1 MGKISVSQRIPNLL
15 GGYSQQPDSLKLP
28 GQLTRADNCIPDPT
42 YGLLKRPG
50 LKLISA
56 LTGATNDGVWFNI
69 IRDSSEKY
77 IGQFAANGTIRI
89 WDAITGAAE
98 TVNTPTAAAT
108 SYISGVS
115 KENFEMLQINDYNF
129 VLNRSKTVNKLSTV
143 SPARDPEAIVV
154 VMMIGYDAKF
164 EITLDGTPYSF
175 TTSATGIVSID
186 TVVDNLASAIPATY
200 TVTKT
205 SNVIHIKKADN
216 SDFTIE
222 ARGGLSSGALLAYK
236 GNVPDVS
243 KLPGACLADIVMQV
257 QDLTLEDGADYYVKF
272 IVSGSGTTGAG
283 YWEETIKPGI
293 ETYID
298 PDTMPHVIIRES
310 NGSFTYRSLNEADK
324 AGDDLYWVE
333 RRVGSDD
340 SNPFPTMVGQKITG
354 ISFFRNR
361 LVLLSQGNLVCSQ
374 PGGYF
379 NLFRVSSLT
388 TTDADAIDISTG
400 SLKPV
405 DMRYAVGDQLG
416 LLIFSEHS
424 QFLLTTEGDAFGPSS
439 AQVKAF
445 STFTINA
452 NVSPVDTGGSII
464 FTDNNQGFC
473 AVTEMIITSQDNRPQ
488 RADLSRTSPNF
499 VPANLRSLVA
509 NKSAT
514 MISFLGE
521 ADPTKLH
528 IFKYFNNGNDRVISA
543 WVRWALP
550 GQCLLQAADHD
561 TYYFVTNQEN
571 GICLSTCSVLADVE
585 GTAVN
590 SSGVAFEYRLDL
602 FKSSPSTTYD
612 ATSEKTKVYFPAGT
626 YDSTLTTVI
635 IVDDT
640 TTERGSLYVNPTIGT
655 DGSGTY
661 AELPK
666 DRTGAH
672 NITIGYQY
680 TLEIGIPRFYKKES
694 LANGAVQSDVNNIPR
709 VQRLVIQST
718 DSGPFNASVALK
730 GRTTKNYSFAQTP
743 ANDYDANTLPLP
755 PVIDNS
761 IPIYGKGTDAEVA
774 ISSNTPYPLSFVAA
788 TWYGVYNTKGINRI

>member
-1 MGKISVSQRIPNLL
+1 MGNISVSQRIPNLL

-28 GQLTRADNCIPDPT
+28 GQLTEANNCIPDPT

-50 LKLISA
+50 LKLVSA

-77 IGQFAANGTIRI
+77 IGQFAANGTLRL
-89 WDAITGAAE
+89 WDALTGAAE

-108 SYISGVS
+108 AYISGVTRS
-115 KENFEMLQINDYNF
+115 NFEMLQINDYNF
-129 VLNRSKTVNKLSTV
+129 VLNRAKTVNKLAST
-143 SPARDPEAIVV
+143 SATRDPEALVV
-154 VMMIGYDAKF
+154 VAMIGYEAKF
-164 EITLDGTPYSF
+164 EVTLDGSAYSY
-175 TTSATGIVSID
+175 TTAATGTVSID
-186 TVVDNLASAIPATY
+186 TVVDNLAAAIPNTY
-200 TVTKT
+200 TVTKI
-205 SNVIHIKKADN
+205 SNVLHIKRADN
-216 SDFTIE
+216 ADFTIE
-222 ARGGLSSGALLAYK
+222 ARGGLSSSALLAHK

-243 KLPGACLADIVMQV
+243 KLPGSCIADIVMQV
-257 QDLTLEDGADYYVKF
+257 QDLTLDEGSDYFVKF
-272 IVSGSGTTGAG
+272 VVSGSGSSGAG
-283 YWEETIKPGI
+283 FWEETIKPGI
-293 ETYID
+293 QNYID
-298 PDTMPHVIIRES
+298 PDTMPHVIIREANNTFS
-310 NGSFTYRSLNEADK
+310 YRSLNEAAK

-361 LVLLSQGNLVCSQ
+361 LVLLSQGNIVCSQ

-379 NLFRVSSLT
+379 NLFRVSSVT

-400 SLKPV
+400 ALKPV
-405 DMRYAVGDQLG
+405 DMRYAIGDQLG

-445 STFTINA
+445 STFTING
-452 NVSPVDTGGSII
+452 NVSPVDTGGSIV

-473 AVTEMIITSQDNRPQ
+473 AVTEMVITSQDNRPQ

-521 ADPTKLH
+521 ADPTKLY
-528 IFKYFNNGNDRVISA
+528 IFKYFNNGRERVISA
-543 WVRWALP
+543 WVKWDLP
-550 GQCLLQAADHD
+550 GQCLLQATDHD

-590 SSGVAFEYRLDL
+590 QSGIAWEYRLDL
-602 FKSSPSTTYD
+602 FKSPSTLTYNSPSD
-612 ATSEKTKVYFPAGT
+612 KTRVYFSTGV
-626 YDSTLTTVI
+626 YDSTLI
-635 IVDDT
+635 PIAIVDDT
-640 TTERGSLYVNPTIGT
+640 TTERGTLYVNPTVGT
-655 DGSGTY
+655 DGTGTY
-661 AELPK
+661 AEVPG
-666 DRTGAH
+666 DRTGA
-672 NITIGYQY
+672 NKVTIGYQY
-680 TLEIGIPRFYKKES
+680 QMDIVLPRFYKKETLS
-694 LANGAVQSDVNNIPR
+694 NGGVQSDVTNIPR

-718 DSGPFNASVALK
+718 DSGPFNAAVNLR

-743 ANDYDANTLPLP
+743 ANTYVANTVPLP
-755 PVIDNS
+755 SVIDNI
-761 IPIYGKGTDAEVA
+761 IPIYGKGTDVA
-774 ISSNTPYPLSFVAA
+774 VNIYSNTPYPLSFVAA
-788 TWYGVYNTKGINRI
+788 TWYGVYNTKGIKRI